1 MECICLAAN
10 GILAGAGGMRFPSL
24 VTAGFCFALLNASS
38 AATPVVVTSGD
49 WVGPTN
55 AGSIAE
61 ATINESSGLAPS
73 LRTANVYWTNN
84 DSGGEPVLYAIDGT
98 GKYLGSVRFAGA
110 VNIDWEDCA
119 SFSVNGKAYL
129 LAADV
134 GDNYAKRIDC
144 KLYIIEEPD
153 PAELDPAH
161 ELTAEIAWQL
171 PVTFQDGPRDCEN
184 VAVDP
189 AERSIYF
196 ISKRT
201 TPPVVYRLPLMPV
214 KGTAKPMLELVGNL
228 YGIQQPTG
236 PFALLETL
244 QGKYRVLPCG
254 FDISSDQRTAVVL
267 TYGEVYIYN
276 REPGE
281 TWGSALARQPL
292 RLSDHN
298 LPQAEGVCFTPD
310 NQAVMV
316 STEGTPAPLLRYT
329 RK

>member
-24 VTAGFCFALLNASS
+24 AKAGFCFALLNASS
-38 AATPVVVTSGD
+38 AATSVVVTSGD

-61 ATINESSGLAPS
+61 PTINESSGLAPS
-73 LRTANVYWTNN
+73 LRTADVYWTNN

-171 PVTFQDGPRDCEN
+171 PVTFPDGPREKVIRRCAQHVPLDECRLHCHGTRACPHN
-184 VAVDP
+184 YASLHHSGYRFCP
-189 AERSIYF
+189 AGLG
-196 ISKRT
+196 
-201 TPPVVYRLPLMPV
+201 LPFTC
-214 KGTAKPMLELVGNL
+214 G
-228 YGIQQPTG
+228 
-236 PFALLETL
+236 ALL
-244 QGKYRVLPCG
+244 
-254 FDISSDQRTAVVL
+254 
-267 TYGEVYIYN
+267 
-276 REPGE
+276 
-281 TWGSALARQPL
+281 L
-292 RLSDHN
+292 RLGRILDIYTQLNLEDGSGFQGPDLGWAGFLTFMHN
-298 LPQAEGVCFTPD
+298 SNRGI
-310 NQAVMV
+310 
-316 STEGTPAPLLRYT
+316 
-329 RK
+329 